1 MKSFLILVA
10 LAGLG
15 VGCTDRS
22 NSLPG
27 LMRLVVEPVGQ
38 AFDLVLYPA
47 TGARINSRL
56 KPTIELDGGGRL
68 TLDSP
73 SMTPDSA
80 YFVAPPRVRLA
91 RGQGRI
97 EGTLRVGVCPPGLN
111 ACQAIAVPVS
121 EPVPAT

>member
-1 MKSFLILVA
+1 MKWLPFLVILG
-10 LAGLG
+10 AGCG
-15 VGCTDRS
+15 GGPTPI
-22 NSLPG
+22 PG
-27 LMRLVVEPVGQ
+27 LMHLAVEPAGD

-56 KPTIELDGGGRL
+56 KPTIELAGGGRL

-73 SMTPDSA
+73 SITADSA

-97 EGTLRVGVCPPGLN
+97 EGTLRVGVCPAGQN
-111 ACQAIAVPVS
+111 ACQAIALPVS

>member
-1 MKSFLILVA
+1 MKSFLFLVV
-10 LAGLG
+10 LGAGCG
-15 VGCTDRS
+15 AGPPPG
-22 NSLPG
+22 PG
-27 LMRLVVEPVGQ
+27 LMHLAVEPAGE

-47 TGARINSRL
+47 AGARINSRL

-73 SMTPDSA
+73 FMTADSA
-80 YFVAPPRVRLA
+80 YFVAPPRVRLPL
-91 RGQGRI
+91 GQGRI
-97 EGTLRVGVCPPGLN
+97 EGTLRVGICPAGLN

>member
-1 MKSFLILVA
+1 MKSILLLVA

-15 VGCTDRS
+15 CADSPEPFPR
-22 NSLPG
+22 
-27 LMRLVVEPVGQ
+27 LMHLAVEPAGEG
-38 AFDLVLYPA
+38 FDLVLYPA

-56 KPTIELDGGGRL
+56 KPTIELEGGGRL
-68 TLDSP
+68 ILDS
-73 SMTPDSA
+73 SSITADSA
-80 YFVAPPRVRLA
+80 YFAAPPRVRLA

-97 EGTLRVGVCPPGLN
+97 EGTLRVGICPAGLN